1 LQISVEGTP
10 MLLEDVNNRG
20 DYTKAE
26 SVGTNEVERDVVQ
39 SWWRLEVGDKVRH
52 VAGDCRL

>member
-1 LQISVEGTP
+1 